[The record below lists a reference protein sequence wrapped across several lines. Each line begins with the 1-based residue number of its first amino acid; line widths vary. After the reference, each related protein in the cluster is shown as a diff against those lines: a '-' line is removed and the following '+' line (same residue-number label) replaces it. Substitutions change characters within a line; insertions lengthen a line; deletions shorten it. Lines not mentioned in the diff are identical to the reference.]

1 VDGVAL
7 ALVLGAAL
15 CHATWN
21 VAAKSAG
28 GDVRLALFCATLVS
42 VLWLP
47 VALWIGI
54 DAVARWGLAQWGVVA
69 ASAAIHVSY
78 FLTLLRG
85 YRSADLTVVYPV
97 ARGTAPLLSALCA
110 LALFGEQLSALG
122 AGGVLAIVVGVFLI
136 AGGPGLLRATQDP
149 AAQRRVLIGVGWGLA
164 TGVQIV
170 GYTLLDGYAVKVLLL
185 SPILVDY
192 FANVLRLPILA
203 GLAWRQRRTLPAVWR
218 LQWRAALTVA
228 VLGPIGYVLAL
239 YAMQRAPVSV
249 VAPARELSMLFAAVL
264 GGTLLRE
271 KDMVARL
278 AGALCIA
285 LGVAALVHGAG

>member
-1 VDGVAL
+1 MDGVAL

>member
-1 VDGVAL
+1 MDGVAL

-54 DAVARWGLAQWGVVA
+54 DAVARWGLAQWGVIG

-249 VAPARELSMLFAAVL
+249 VAPARELSMLFAALL